1 MEIFKFK
8 TNIHCGGCVVAVTPA
23 LNSLQGVDK
32 WEVDTDNP
40 DKILSVQS
48 NGGISS
54 AEIISVLK
62 QKGYDA
68 RMV

>member
-1 MEIFKFK
+1 METFKFK

-23 LNSLQGVDK
+23 LNNLKGVDK

-48 NGGISS
+48 NAGISS
-54 AEIISVLK
+54 AEIISALK
-62 QKGYDA
+62 QKGYNA
-68 RMV
+68 EMV